1 MGEKE
6 LKRTLMLE
14 NEEFREVVEQHQ
26 KYEDELEKLSTKHYL
41 TEDEKVKIREL
52 KKKKL
57 VLKDKMYIMMTKYRK
72 SSE

>member
-26 KYEDELEKLSTKHYL
+26 KYDDELEKLRAKHYL
-41 TEDEKVKIREL
+41 TEDEKLKIREL

-57 VLKDKMYIMMTKYRK
+57 VLKDKMYIIMTEYRK